1 MARAEIEAFIAK
13 HGLVFTSRFVP
24 FSQTDRERLGGMPT
38 LNWDVTV
45 SNSRQSFTVRFTAG
59 CANCPSY
66 VQTFG
71 PMKHE
76 TKACVEAECE
86 RGYRCVYSP
95 ALDKALPRATG
106 KAHRIEPDSVTVLA
120 NLTSD
125 ARALDCPTFEHWAAE
140 NEQNPDSRAAE
151 ATYRQCLSHGLNL
164 KALVGW
170 EGLAE
175 LEQAARDF

>member
-13 HGLVFTSRFVP
+13 HQLVFTSKFVP
-24 FSQTDRERLGGMPT
+24 FSQTAGERLGGMPS
-38 LNWDVTV
+38 LNWDVTIG
-45 SNSRQSFTVRFTAG
+45 NGRRSFTVRFTAG

-71 PMKHE
+71 PMKYE

-86 RGYRCVYSP
+86 QGYRCVYSP

-106 KAHRIEPDSVTVLA
+106 KAHRIEPDYATVLD
-120 NLTSD
+120 NLMSD
-125 ARALDCPTFEHWAAE
+125 ARALDCPTFEQWAEE

-151 ATYRQCLSHGLNL
+151 ATYRLCLSHGLQL